1 MTHRATHPLPGG
13 LLGCL
18 ARGPALRGRPLQR
31 FDAELTLLHVYQ
43 VPGFTLPEG
52 MVVAGADVVTDLL
65 RDIDAALARWRDEA
79 LRRGARAVHVA
90 PRWRATP
97 PEIARYADDQGFD
110 LVVIGTHGRTGIAH
124 ALLGSTA
131 EKVVRYAHCPV
142 LTVRA
147 APEDRRCL
155 VHHKSGD

>member
-1 MTHRATHPLPGG
+1 MVTLRRVLCPVDFSDTAHA
-13 LLGCL
+13 
-18 ARGPALRGRPLQR
+18 ALRYAVDFCQR

-43 VPGFTLPEG
+43 APGFTLPEG
-52 MVVAGADVVTDLL
+52 MVVAGADVFTDLL
-65 RDIDAALARWRDEA
+65 RDIEAALARWREDA
-79 LRRGARAVHVA
+79 QRRGVRVVHTATVA
-90 PRWRATP
+90 GATH
-97 PEIARYADDQGFD
+97 PEIARYADEQGFD

-147 APEDRRCL
+147 APEDRTSLSSQER
-155 VHHKSGD
+155 

>member
-1 MTHRATHPLPGG
+1 MVTVGRVLCPVDFSDTAHA
-13 LLGCL
+13 
-18 ARGPALRGRPLQR
+18 ALRYAVDFCQR

-43 VPGFTLPEG
+43 APGFTLPEG

-65 RDIDAALARWRDEA
+65 RDIHAALARWRDEA

-90 PRWRATP
+90 AVAGATH

-142 LTVRA
+142 LSVRA
-147 APEDRRCL
+147 APEDRSALSTQER
-155 VHHKSGD
+155 

>member
-1 MTHRATHPLPGG
+1 MVSVSRILCPVDFSDTAHA
-13 LLGCL
+13 
-18 ARGPALRGRPLQR
+18 ALRYAVDFGQR

-43 VPGFTLPEG
+43 APGFTLPEG

-65 RDIDAALARWRDEA
+65 RDIHSALARWRDEA
-79 LRRGARAVHVA
+79 LRRGARAVRVA
-90 PRWRATP
+90 AVAGATH
-97 PEIARYADDQGFD
+97 PEIARYADEQGFD

-131 EKVVRYAHCPV
+131 EKVVRYSHCPV

-147 APEDRRCL
+147 APEDRFALSTQER
-155 VHHKSGD
+155 